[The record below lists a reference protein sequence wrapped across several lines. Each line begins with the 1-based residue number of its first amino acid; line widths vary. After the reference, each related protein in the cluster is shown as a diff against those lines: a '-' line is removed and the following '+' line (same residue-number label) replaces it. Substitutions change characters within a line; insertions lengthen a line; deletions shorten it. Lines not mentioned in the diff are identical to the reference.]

1 MDIFEE
7 RNDSIVL
14 SLGNITKSGLGEL
27 AHRVSS
33 SVTNGEEDA
42 LDVYIKAKA
51 LSEIA
56 DAIMSDV
63 KEEAVSEA
71 GNYSTNDSSKLGCK
85 FQIKE
90 TPNAYSFEH
99 NEEWVHLN
107 NQIETLKKAQKE
119 IEKQMIEAMKYSEL
133 ISKDGEVIPPAIIKR
148 YGGTT
153 LAISIPK

>member
-7 RNDSIVL
+7 KNDSIVL

-33 SVTNGEEDA
+33 SVSNGEEDA

-51 LSEIA
+51 LSEVA
-56 DAIMSDV
+56 DVIMSQV

-71 GNYSTNDSSKLGCK
+71 GNYSVNDSSKLGVK

-90 TPNAYSFEH
+90 TPSSYSFDH
-99 NEEWVHLN
+99 NEEWVHIN
-107 NQIETLKKAQKE
+107 NQIETLKRMQKD

-133 ISKDGEVIPPAIIKR
+133 ISKDGEVIPPAVVKKF
-148 YGGTT
+148 GGTT